1 MNRDDWAVIG
11 DKCVVLFCCVVIVL
25 YVTGVLQ

>member
-1 MNRDDWAVIG
+1 MNRDDWVVVG

-25 YVTGVLQ
+25 YAVGAIG